1 MNVSSVHESARGNTG
16 VISITTGHM
25 RAMVESFPEVLQMDC
40 THKTNKYN
48 YQLLSMVAMDQ
59 YGCGQP
65 VQYSLLETN
74 ADWHMAKCLDH
85 FKRANDSWRLVRIV
99 IVDKD
104 MREVEVIRQKL
115 PEARVLLCHFHVIK
129 WLHETIR
136 KSSKYGPYEAAVL
149 NQLRHT
155 ITNMTYARSDEV
167 YEEHRAEFKSLSMR
181 GGRQELWD
189 YFEKNW
195 DNCKD
200 TWVMAY
206 RMELPHFNNHTNN
219 RVESLFSKVKQ
230 HLKGHLTMNA
240 SLEALLYQRRKKEEY
255 YAKVEMPG
263 TLRDFTYSEEM
274 NIVLGMTTKWV
285 AAAIRSQYVAVDPVI
300 VSSYTVVDN
309 GPTVTLRN
317 EDHECL
323 LQKDTFKC
331 DCEFSQTMQ
340 LPCRHAMIW
349 RKSRGGPFVV
359 PFGAIG
365 SRWYGRSRLS
375 TQGLSKVAK
384 PFVAKVFKGDDAA
397 ISRDRTEKEKFRRAQ
412 QAFGRI
418 SGELA
423 RLGDEAFDAAMDQFE
438 GWWHNLR
445 QGQIS
450 MTPCHE
456 QTEN

>member
-1 MNVSSVHESARGNTG
+1 
-16 VISITTGHM
+16 M
-25 RAMVESFPEVLQMDC
+25 RAMVESFPKVLQMDC

-85 FKRANDSWRLVRIV
+85 FKRANDNWRLVRIV

-136 KSSKYGPYEAAVL
+136 KSSKYGPYEADVL

-155 ITNMTYARSDEV
+155 ITNMTYARSVEE
-167 YEEHRAEFKSLSMR
+167 YEGHRAEFKSLSSR

-195 DNCKD
+195 ENCKEM
-200 TWVMAY
+200 WVMAY
-206 RMELPHFNNHTNN
+206 RMDLPHFNNHTNN

-240 SLEALLYQRRKKEEY
+240 SLDALLSYQGRKEEEY

-263 TLRDFTYSEEM
+263 TLRDIAYSEEM

-285 AAAIRSQYVAVDPVI
+285 ASAIKTQYDVAVDPEI
-300 VSSYTVVDN
+300 ASSYTFVDN
-309 GPTVTLRN
+309 GPTVTLRRK
-317 EDHECL
+317 DHEYL

-340 LPCRHAMIW
+340 LPCRHAMVW
-349 RKSRGGPFVV
+349 RKTRGGPFVV
-359 PFGAIG
+359 PFDAIG
-365 SRWYGRSRLS
+365 SRYFPVMSMFLPGIIR
-375 TQGLSKVAK
+375 V
-384 PFVAKVFKGDDAA
+384 
-397 ISRDRTEKEKFRRAQ
+397 
-412 QAFGRI
+412 
-418 SGELA
+418 LA
-423 RLGDEAFDAAMDQFE
+423 
-438 GWWHNLR
+438 
-445 QGQIS
+445 S
-450 MTPCHE
+450 Y
-456 QTEN
+456 